1 MFRAQQLSS
10 SRRRSAGLRIY
21 QNDDLMRQIYLF
33 DPTSRNLFTENC
45 VSNNVIL
52 EAAHDFWWKKYIKY
66 LRLYHNVND
75 LKAIKYVLEIQKGFF
90 DTLYQI
96 SPESFF
102 GEDY

>member
-1 MFRAQQLSS
+1 MANVSV
-10 SRRRSAGLRIY
+10 Y
-21 QNDDLMRQIYLF
+21 YNDDLMRQIYLF
-33 DPTSRNLFTENC
+33 DPTFRNLFTENC
-45 VSNNVIL
+45 VNNNVIL

-102 GEDY
+102 GDEYV